1 MHNNNLNRLT
11 PLPDAN
17 DIRLVKGF
25 FDGGEPLNLHLHS
38 IAVTL
43 GNGQEIVL
51 KSVQS
56 LHSMYQVDKL
66 AMDAMVYLFAARDL
80 QLCEAHTQVNEK
92 LRGYIKRE
100 RSQFL
105 NSEISVVL
113 FDGAI
118 SIESMLQHPIILEQ
132 VNSKSFLVSYRTV
145 IPYFWSAKSEW
156 VLAIID
162 TATSSVQFVHAFYHS
177 AISTLVTSDERS
189 ALNVFLKDRIESML
203 KNSTVGEYVSTKWT
217 FHMSIEVNGRV
228 TVIND
233 VRTVVYN
240 ANDSGLYILF
250 AMECDFF
257 DSPIFAPDR
266 THWSN
271 FRTRMAYC
279 LLSKQL
285 LF

>member
-1 MHNNNLNRLT
+1 M
-11 PLPDAN
+11 
-17 DIRLVKGF
+17 I
-25 FDGGEPLNLHLHS
+25 
-38 IAVTL
+38 
-43 GNGQEIVL
+43 
-51 KSVQS
+51 
-56 LHSMYQVDKL
+56 
-66 AMDAMVYLFAARDL
+66 
-80 QLCEAHTQVNEK
+80 
-92 LRGYIKRE
+92 GYIKRE

-105 NSEISVVL
+105 NSEISNIL
-113 FDGAI
+113 FDSAI

-132 VNSKSFLVSYRTV
+132 VNSKSFLLSYRTV

-162 TATSSVQFVHAFYHS
+162 TATSSVQFVHAFYDS
-177 AISTLVTSDERS
+177 AISTLISSDERS
-189 ALNVFLKDRIESML
+189 ALNVFLKERIESIL
-203 KNSTVGEYVSTKWT
+203 QISTVGEYVPSKWT

-250 AMECDFF
+250 ATECDFF